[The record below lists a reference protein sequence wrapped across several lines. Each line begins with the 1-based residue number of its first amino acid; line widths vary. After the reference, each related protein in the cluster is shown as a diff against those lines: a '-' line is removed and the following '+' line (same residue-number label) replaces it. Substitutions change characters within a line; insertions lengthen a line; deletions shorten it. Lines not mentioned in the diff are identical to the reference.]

1 MTTYDWRLLRAG
13 SYRLDGGSMFGMIP
27 RTMWSTWMPPDD
39 RNRITL
45 QTNCLLLTSREDGRT
60 VLVEV
65 GCGDKFNAKMRDMYA
80 MEDRS
85 ILDALREEGVDPED
99 VDAVV
104 LTHLHF
110 DHAGGASVWND
121 HGDPVPTFPNAEIIV
136 QRTEWKDA
144 VANRSTMKRSY
155 LRENLQPIEHQIRMV
170 DGASQP
176 LPGIRVVPTPGHT
189 WGHQSILIDTA
200 DGVLAYVGDLMPT
213 ACHVGLAYNI
223 AFDAVPYTNSESKRR
238 VLKQAVREAW
248 KIVPPHEPGDAVL
261 EVEPN
266 ADRPREFSVRPVD
279 TSHSSVGDVRA

>member
-1 MTTYDWRLLRAG
+1 
-13 SYRLDGGSMFGMIP
+13 
-27 RTMWSTWMPPDD
+27 
-39 RNRITL
+39 
-45 QTNCLLLTSREDGRT
+45 
-60 VLVEV
+60 
-65 GCGDKFNAKMRDMYA
+65 
-80 MEDRS
+80 
-85 ILDALREEGVDPED
+85 
-99 VDAVV
+99 
-104 LTHLHF
+104 
-110 DHAGGASVWND
+110 
-121 HGDPVPTFPNAEIIV
+121 
-136 QRTEWKDA
+136 
-144 VANRSTMKRSY
+144 
-155 LRENLQPIEHQIRMV
+155 
-170 DGASQP
+170 
-176 LPGIRVVPTPGHT
+176 VVPTPGHT